1 MGVYCWG
8 SDLHQGLH
16 KVRSPFKG
24 HMALCRE
31 ISHKQATGL
40 TIGPLV
46 GIIREFKKAM
56 ELSRSYMLQVCILTG
71 GSTI

>member
-1 MGVYCWG
+1 
-8 SDLHQGLH
+8 
-16 KVRSPFKG
+16 
-24 HMALCRE
+24 MALCRK

-56 ELSRSYMLQVCILTG
+56 ELLRSYMLQVCILRG
-71 GSTI
+71 VHDLDN